1 MKTKED
7 KILDKMDRLF
17 KMHRLLKEKK
27 LRRIKDNTLK
37 YGRFDPDEE
46 EEDYEEDLLS
56 RPELIEEALKEYM
69 YQFGLS
75 IYQNKHGDYY
85 FKQFVDEDI
94 RGFDEL
100 DNHHFSLREREP
112 NFFEK
117 LLETVPESRIH
128 LTSDMETAVLDL
140 YNKDAVM
147 SDILNQMVNDE
158 ITKCQEIIQEQ
169 EETYS
174 AERGRGQREFA
185 WTAKENTVTRQE
197 QTVPVREGDVHKTGG
212 GDTNGETGTPVAE
225 QLESYQCGEERVEK
239 SQVRKPL
246 KVRRVRRQ
254 TKSALPAGIV
264 KDNSNNR

>member
-1 MKTKED
+1 MKTEED

-27 LRRIKDNTLK
+27 LRRIKDKTLK
-37 YGRFDPDEE
+37 YGRYDPDEE
-46 EEDYEEDLLS
+46 DEDYEDDLLS

-75 IYQNKHGDYY
+75 IYQNKQGDYY

-100 DNHHFSLREREP
+100 DSHHFSLREREP

-117 LLETVPESRIH
+117 LLETVPESRIQ
-128 LTSDMETAVLDL
+128 LNGDMETAVMDL
-140 YNKDAVM
+140 YDKDAVM

-158 ITKCQEIIQEQ
+158 ITKCQEIIRAQ
-169 EETYS
+169 EETYA
-174 AERGRGQREFA
+174 AERGFLQNEFVR
-185 WTAKENTVTRQE
+185 TAEENTATGQG
-197 QTVPVREGDVHKTGG
+197 QTVSGREEDLHKTGDSG
-212 GDTNGETGTPVAE
+212 TTDGETGTPAAE
-225 QLESYQCGEERVEK
+225 QWESYQCGEERVEK
-239 SQVRKPL
+239 TPVRKPL

-254 TKSALPAGIV
+254 TKLPAGMV